1 MTLKKHWYRMGF
13 FGSPEASVKTGV
25 AAGAFAFGLIATP
38 VVAQTAAYSGHQLSE
53 ACGSPDPGAQTFCA
67 TYLIGVFDTANA
79 VMALQNR
86 SRVYC
91 NRPTDASELRI
102 MYSRYA
108 REGPRVTLNG
118 PAVAAALEFFATYYR
133 CS

>member
-1 MTLKKHWYRMGF
+1 MKYL
-13 FGSPEASVKTGV
+13 ALVV
-25 AAGAFAFGLIATP
+25 ALAYCTP
-38 VVAQTAAYSGHQLSE
+38 VHADTRGLQPYSGYQLSG
-53 ACGSPDPGAQTFCA
+53 ACGSPNSADRDFCA

-79 VMALQNR
+79 VMAFEKRPRL
-86 SRVYC
+86 YC
-91 NRPTDASELRI
+91 NRPTDVSELLI

-108 REGPRVTLNG
+108 REGPQVTLNG